1 MIAHAP
7 IYYVC
12 TPNNVVHV
20 YIFVYRAL
28 PRTESILFLFFEGSF
43 LEVAIHSHN
52 SRDIKDPSFFI
63 LELVLQFCPKF
74 KIPFSQ

>member
-7 IYYVC
+7 MYYVC
-12 TPNNVVHV
+12 TRNNVYVHKS
-20 YIFVYRAL
+20 VYRAL

-52 SRDIKDPSFFI
+52 SRHQGSLIFSFWN
-63 LELVLQFCPKF
+63 
-74 KIPFSQ
+74 